1 MCMNTADTRTQVRI
15 QAQIRQ
21 TSITVLPVTR
31 LCPEL

>member
-1 MCMNTADTRTQVRI
+1 MCMSTVDTRTQVRI

-21 TSITVLPVTR
+21 TSITELPVTW